1 MAAPFVA
8 MRPVERAGLRL
19 EPQLAAH
26 ADEMFVV
33 LSDPAIYEHESE
45 PPQSLAGL
53 RERFAALE
61 SRRSPNGREQW
72 LNWVVRRLPQGALIG
87 YVQATLHPDGH
98 ASIAYEFAS
107 AHWGRGLCSA
117 AVGAMLQ
124 ELAARHGVRRYAAVL
139 KQANTR
145 SLRLLQRLGF
155 SHATAQVHLG
165 HAVERDEWLMLRELE
180 T

>member
-1 MAAPFVA
+1 MAA
-8 MRPVERAGLRL
+8 MRPVDLPGLRL
-19 EPQLAAH
+19 EPQRAAH

-33 LSDPAIYEHESE
+33 LSDPAIYAYENE
-45 PPQSLAGL
+45 PPQSLEGL

-72 LNWVVRRLPQGALIG
+72 LNWVVRRLPQDDLIG

-98 ASIAYEFAS
+98 ASIAYELAS
-107 AHWGRGLCSA
+107 AHWGRGLGSA
-117 AVGAMLQ
+117 AVGAMLR
-124 ELAARHGVRRYAAVL
+124 ELAAQYGVQRYSAVL

-155 SHATAQVHLG
+155 ALATPQVHLG
-165 HAVERDEWLMLRELE
+165 HAVEHDEWLMQRDIDP
-180 T
+180 